1 MVITVYANPT
11 VIVPE
16 INQSIICEGSS
27 SEITVWNDANISY
40 EWSNGSTESTTV
52 VTEAGVYTLTITD
65 EHGCSATAAFEM
77 TMAPVPEIS
86 LGADIDV
93 CENSEAEINAGEGYN
108 WYNWSTG
115 EMTQSI
121 MVSAAGEY
129 SVTVFNEYGCAASDT
144 IAVSILA
151 APTFAISDTSVCVN
165 EEIVLSVE
173 TEDEVLW
180 FGETEGNTYAQT
192 YPYAGEY
199 LVWVTVSNGEC
210 ETTDTITVTVG
221 TCTSVDEMAAMEI
234 QLYPNPVR
242 DMATFTVTGYEGA
255 ISYTVVDLSGRE
267 MTFETVAVAGESV
280 HTVDVSNLVSG
291 VYILRITTDSEVHNI
306 KFTKE

>member
-27 SEITVWNDANISY
+27 SEITVFDEPNISY

-65 EHGCSATAAFEM
+65 EHGCTATASFEM
-77 TMAPVPEIS
+77 AMAPVPEVS
-86 LGADIDV
+86 LGTDIDV
-93 CENSEAEINAGEGYN
+93 CENSEAEINAGEGYT
-108 WYNWSTG
+108 WYTWSTG
-115 EMTQSI
+115 ETTQSI

-129 SVTVFNEYGCAASDT
+129 SVTVFNEYGCEASDT

-151 APTFAISDTSVCVN
+151 APTFAISDTSACVN
-165 EEIVLSVE
+165 EEIILSVD

-180 FGETEGNTYAQT
+180 FGETESNTYAQT

-221 TCTSVDEMAAMEI
+221 TCTSVVEMAAMEI

-242 DMATFTVTGYEGA
+242 DMATFTVSGYNGV
-255 ISYTVVDLSGRE
+255 ISYMVIDMSGRE
-267 MTFETVAVAGESV
+267 MTFETVSVDNESA
-280 HTVDVSNLVSG
+280 HTIDVSALAPG
-291 VYILRITTDSEVHNI
+291 VYVLRITTGTEVHNL